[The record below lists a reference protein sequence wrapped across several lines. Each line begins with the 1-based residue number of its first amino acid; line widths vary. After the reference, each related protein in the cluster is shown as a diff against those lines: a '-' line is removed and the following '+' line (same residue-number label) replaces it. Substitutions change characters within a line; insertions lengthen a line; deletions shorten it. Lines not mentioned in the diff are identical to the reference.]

1 MDKET
6 LRRATE
12 PFFTTKGPG
21 KDTGLGLSMAHGIAE
36 QSGGRFMLRSKVGE
50 GTTAELWL
58 PIADAKIPEI
68 DQAKLGATSK
78 PEQQSSLVVVAVDDN
93 ALVVTNTIAMLE
105 DLGHTALRAASS
117 KEALQI
123 LRQQDSVDLVITDQ
137 AMPNMTGVELAEAI
151 QKDWPDI
158 AVIIASGFAELD
170 SEAGLILPTLSKP
183 FTEADLAKALA
194 RVVPRRRENGRVLK
208 FRTGAKPA
216 V

>member
-1 MDKET
+1 
-6 LRRATE
+6 
-12 PFFTTKGPG
+12 
-21 KDTGLGLSMAHGIAE
+21 
-36 QSGGRFMLRSKVGE
+36 MLRSKVGE

-105 DLGHTALRAASS
+105 DLGHTALRAASG

-158 AVIIASGFAELD
+158 AVIIASGFAEL
-170 SEAGLILPTLSKP
+170 G
-183 FTEADLAKALA
+183 
-194 RVVPRRRENGRVLK
+194 
-208 FRTGAKPA
+208 
-216 V
+216 